1 MQTTDLTTKEVDLN
15 IVYGS
20 GWKPSKPRDLSLAS
34 VKYIFTDM
42 TDIRRN
48 YIRLGFHLD
57 EFDRRAGY
65 SDFGFPTLYDFCEVN
80 LGLDKSAVSRCMN
93 VYREF
98 SAKNDVERI
107 GNYESHGCAMDLS
120 ERWKDYSYTQL
131 CEMLPLTEHQRKMI
145 TSDMSVKQIREY
157 KKSLRDEESKS
168 KELDKSLEILD
179 EVIQNSKDPV
189 ASTQPEDSDS
199 DPVASTQLFD
209 FDEYENKKGIVRYNY
224 VKKCDSIKEGR
235 NRLLYVFD
243 ERGKEVIFDDQ
254 CDILLNDDG
263 DIVIR
268 LYYPAKPLEWDE
280 DNNE

>member
-20 GWKPSKPRDLSLAS
+20 GWKPSKPRDLSLTS

-42 TDIRRN
+42 TDIRRH

-57 EFDRRAGY
+57 EFDRQAGY

-98 SAKNDVERI
+98 NAKNDVERI

-131 CEMLPLTEHQRKMI
+131 CEMLPLTEHQRKLI

-189 ASTQPEDSDS
+189 ASTQF
-199 DPVASTQLFD
+199 FD
-209 FDEYENKKGIVRYNY
+209 YVEWMHKTGIVRYNY
-224 VKKCDSIKEGR
+224 VKKCDPIEESCHYKS
-235 NRLLYVFD
+235 LQVFD
-243 ERGKEVIFDDQ
+243 SRGKEIIYRVP
-254 CDILLNDDG
+254 CDILLEDDG
-263 DIVIR
+263 NIVIR
-268 LYYPAKPLEWDE
+268 LCRTAKSLEWDE